1 MNIGIIGTNF
11 ISDELVDGTARSGGF
26 DLHSVYSRKLS
37 TGREFGAKYGV
48 TEVFDDLDQFFSD
61 PELEAVY
68 IASPNGFHCAQ
79 AVAAINHGKHVL
91 VEKPAAVNLREL
103 SEMEEAAERNG
114 VVLMEAMRAA
124 WLPGYRWIRERL
136 SLIWPVR
143 NVHFQ
148 FCQYSRRYD
157 HYKAGEIPNAFNP
170 ALSNAAVMDIGVYA
184 LHTFLMLFGKPEGI
198 RAASMFL
205 PNGMEGTGSAILS
218 YPEMVGTV
226 TWSKITGSPVP
237 SVILGENGSMTIDH
251 LSQLKHVCLNRRD
264 GGTEEY
270 VYTGPKNNMYY
281 ELEEFKRLIAQR
293 QRQDKGAFPA
303 CGQAT
308 EITRLCI
315 EVMDE
320 IRRQSGIRFPADD
333 R

>member
-11 ISDELVDGTARSGGF
+11 ISDELVDGAAQSGGF
-26 DLHSVYSRKLS
+26 VLHSVYSRRMA

-48 TEVFDDLDQFFSD
+48 TEVFDDLEQFLSD

-68 IASPNGFHCAQ
+68 IASPNAFHCAQ
-79 AVAAINHGKHVL
+79 AVAAMNHGKHVL

-103 SEMEEAAERNG
+103 SEMEEAAVRNG

-124 WLPGYRWIRERL
+124 WLPGYHWIKERL
-136 SLIWPVR
+136 PLIGPVR
-143 NVHFQ
+143 NVQLQ

-157 HYKAGEIPNAFNP
+157 NYKAGEILNAFNP

-184 LHTFLMLFGKPEGI
+184 LHVFVMLFGKPESI
-198 RAASMFL
+198 QAASVFL
-205 PNGMEGTGSAILS
+205 PNKMEGTGSAILT

-226 TWSKITGSPVP
+226 TWSKITGSPAP
-237 SVILGENGSMTIDH
+237 SLILGENGTMTIDH
-251 LSQLKHVCLNRRD
+251 LSQLKRVCMKLRD
-264 GGTEEY
+264 GRTEEY

-281 ELEEFKRLIAQR
+281 ELEEFKRLVAERKKQGSGPLSGSS
-293 QRQDKGAFPA
+293 QTTA
-303 CGQAT
+303 
-308 EITRLCI
+308 ITGLCI

-320 IRRQSGIRFPADD
+320 IRRQSGIRFPADA
-333 R
+333 